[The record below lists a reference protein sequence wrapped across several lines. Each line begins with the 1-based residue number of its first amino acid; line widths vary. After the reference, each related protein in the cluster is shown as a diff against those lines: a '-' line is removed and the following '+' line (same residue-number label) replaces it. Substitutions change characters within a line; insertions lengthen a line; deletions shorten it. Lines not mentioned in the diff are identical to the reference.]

1 MNIKAPVV
9 AIATVL
15 TLFITSAGIGS
26 STLFA
31 QQSQNAHF
39 IAMLSGKSAIPPN
52 LSTNATGKASFTV
65 TDAGKRMSYSVN
77 AMKINHVD
85 NVVLVLYTRGHGN
98 PASNVVL
105 LRLGSQHGATGPING
120 VLVQGSIKSSDL
132 VGPLKGKQIANL
144 VRDMLDGKVDLWVTT
159 TQALM
164 IAGKVIPAAPSAN
177 ATAAPSANATAA
189 PSANAT
195 AAPSANATAA
205 PSANAKHQ

>member
-15 TLFITSAGIGS
+15 TLFITSASIGS
-26 STLFA
+26 STVFA

-52 LSTNATGKASFTV
+52 LTTNATGKASFTV

-132 VGPLKGKQIANL
+132 VGPLKGKQISNL
-144 VRDMLDGKVDLWVTT
+144 VRDMLDGKIDLWVTT
-159 TQALM
+159 TQLLM
-164 IAGKVIPAAPSAN
+164 IAGKVIPATAAPSAN

-205 PSANAKHQ
+205 PSANA